1 MLDYYVDIARAF
13 GFTLDAQCPLESIYH
28 AAPVFRLANAAGS
41 WIVKRTQKPL
51 ARGLA
56 VAHWTR
62 SLAAKDIAV
71 VTPAE
76 GFGDNPRSFQNAQG
90 EQEVWVVYPFIEG
103 VAYRGDS
110 TQIRAA
116 GDLLGKIHA
125 QGLPAAPGL
134 TVRKTAVAIDA
145 DELAQDVE
153 KSLAFVQQVF
163 PAHTDVASAILK
175 ERTHHY
181 FQEALPRLLA
191 IDLPLING
199 CWDYK
204 AANLVYTTDTT
215 PVLVDADNGGHIPR
229 ICDLATA
236 ALLFHSDV
244 EPGRVFTQAEWMI
257 FLEGYAR
264 HVQLSDW
271 EKQHWADLLLCTWID
286 EALWLLQ
293 DDAAGWAHPRQSKM
307 LLSLLLSDLA
317 TFAL

>member
-1 MLDYYVDIARAF
+1 MKHIDIVRAF
-13 GFTLDAQCPLESIYH
+13 GFAIDPQRELESIYH
-28 AAPVFRLANAAGS
+28 AAPVFHLHNAVGG

-51 ARGLA
+51 ARGQA
-56 VAHWTR
+56 IAHWTR
-62 SLAAKDIAV
+62 SLAAQGIPV
-71 VTPAE
+71 VTPAP
-76 GFGDNPRSFQNAQG
+76 GFGDNPRPFQQEQG
-90 EQEVWVVYPFIEG
+90 DEEVWVVYPFIEG

-116 GDLLGKIHA
+116 GDLLGEIHA
-125 QGLPAAPGL
+125 QGLQAAPGL
-134 TVRKTAVAIDA
+134 TVRKTAEAIDA

-153 KSLAFVQQVF
+153 KSLGFVQQVF
-163 PAHTDVASAILK
+163 PEHTDVASAILK
-175 ERTHHY
+175 ARTHHY
-181 FQEALPRLLA
+181 FQQALPRLLA

-204 AANLVYTTDTT
+204 AVNLVYTTDTT

-257 FLEGYAR
+257 FLEGYAE
-264 HVQLSDW
+264 HIQLSAW
-271 EKQHWADLLLCTWID
+271 EKQHWADLLLCTWVD

-293 DDAAGWAHPRQSKM
+293 DDAAGWAHPRQSNM
-307 LLSLLLSDLA
+307 LLSLLLTDLA
-317 TFAL
+317 TFALE